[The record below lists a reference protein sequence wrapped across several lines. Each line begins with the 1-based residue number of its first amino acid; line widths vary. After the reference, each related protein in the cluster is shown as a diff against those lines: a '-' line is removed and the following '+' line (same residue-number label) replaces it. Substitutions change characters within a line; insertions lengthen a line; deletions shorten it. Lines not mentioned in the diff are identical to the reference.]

1 MITSCIKWLTQIWWN
16 KPMLEKYD
24 VAMESWIQETVSNG
38 DDDALFAS
46 GYLQGH
52 IAVVLAKLEVQAD
65 QGIDALDNQ
74 VIQCLALAN
83 EELNDA
89 DYVLVAQAWQQL
101 RSRIV
106 SAVA

>member
-1 MITSCIKWLTQIWWN
+1 
-16 KPMLEKYD
+16 MLEKYD
-24 VAMESWIQETVSNG
+24 AAMESWIKETVSNG

-52 IAVVLAKLEVQAD
+52 IAVVLAKLEAQAD
-65 QGIDALDNQ
+65 QGLDALDHE

-89 DYVLVAQAWQQL
+89 DYVLVAKAWQQL

-106 SAVA
+106 EAVS